1 MHPPCLVSR
10 IACRSLLLL
19 SIRSWKRS
27 FPLRC
32 VAVVPFNWRK
42 CWRQQV
48 SADGIQGW
56 GMCMRWRGWRD
67 NIKNVDPL
75 KNKKPTKDLS
85 RLLKSFTFVK
95 FQSVMLVMTWNIHIE
110 RRFHAL
116 IFDLLNLANPKLR
129 EDIATKASTWYDY
142 IIFVLTNEQLASRNV
157 YHMDVGY
164 LALLILW
171 GGNAR
176 AKKVG

>member
-1 MHPPCLVSR
+1 M
-10 IACRSLLLL
+10 
-19 SIRSWKRS
+19 
-27 FPLRC
+27 
-32 VAVVPFNWRK
+32 
-42 CWRQQV
+42 
-48 SADGIQGW
+48 
-56 GMCMRWRGWRD
+56 
-67 NIKNVDPL
+67 
-75 KNKKPTKDLS
+75 S

-164 LALLILW
+164 LALLIL
-171 GGNAR
+171 
-176 AKKVG
+176 